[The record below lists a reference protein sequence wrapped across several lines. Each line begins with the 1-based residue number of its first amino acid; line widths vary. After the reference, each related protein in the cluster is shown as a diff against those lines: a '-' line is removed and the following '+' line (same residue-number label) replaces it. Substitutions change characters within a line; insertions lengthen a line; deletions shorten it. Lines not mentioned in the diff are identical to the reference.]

1 MARTSMTSAAGV
13 RSAVTYLVSSK
24 RVSCVTGSPALA
36 EVGAWRSMAASP
48 LIRWASSGSTS
59 AGPGAAARAALVR
72 PGEIHGRPG
81 MRRPGLMS
89 VLYAAVASGLPA
101 ASGTTAISGMASSSR
116 SWAPLPSRSR
126 ATRGAVVQSSVLPV
140 MALGSV
146 EGWVSAV
153 CISRLG
159 DQLLAQCGDVLG
171 LGAGRG
177 PAGLSPGPARPGLL
191 GAGAG
196 LAGRLDVLVDVEDVA
211 GVVAVLD
218 PGQAV
223 VVAAVGG
230 LDPVLALAH
239 QEVDV
244 AAARR
249 GRVQRFPVV
258 PQDQVAAH
266 GGGQLLDRG
275 GNG

>member
-13 RSAVTYLVSSK
+13 LSAVTYLVSSK

-36 EVGAWRSMAASP
+36 VVGAWRSMAASP

-59 AGPGAAARAALVR
+59 AGAGAAA
-72 PGEIHGRPG
+72 
-81 MRRPGLMS
+81 
-89 VLYAAVASGLPA
+89 
-101 ASGTTAISGMASSSR
+101 
-116 SWAPLPSRSR
+116 
-126 ATRGAVVQSSVLPV
+126 RGAVVQSSVLPV

-177 PAGLSPGPARPGLL
+177 PAGLSPSLARPGLL